1 MDRATFGRLVQ
12 ESGDVAVRTH
22 ALNSFIGS
30 TEHLALAV
38 LEKEL
43 LDKQLCL
50 MIDYGAV
57 LRERIELERCSE

>member
-1 MDRATFGRLVQ
+1 MDSATFGRLVT
-12 ESGDVAVRTH
+12 ESGDVDVRTH

-30 TEHLALAV
+30 TEHFGLPD

-57 LRERIELERCSE
+57 LRKRIELERCCE